1 LGRARIS
8 TVRIA
13 YVLSAALVVMA
24 HAATVP
30 PLRPAG
36 SIALPAVQGRIDHM
50 SCDPKGQRL
59 FVAAL
64 GNNTVEVIDLKSGKA
79 ANSIKGFHAPQG
91 IAYDGASNRLIVA
104 SRDDGTIKIL
114 DGTSF
119 DVITAI
125 TKFGDA
131 DNLRIDVGTKNI
143 LAGYADG
150 ALGFFKLD
158 GKQIA
163 EVKLEGHPESFQLE
177 KKGSR
182 VFVNVPTAKHIAVIN
197 RESKMLNRTWV
208 LPTDDAAN
216 YAMALDEADRRL
228 FVVVRK
234 PPRML
239 TFDTDSGVLMDQR
252 DTVGDVDDI
261 FYDGAHRRVY
271 ISGGDGRVDV
281 VRQTGPD
288 SYEPFVRIATAP
300 GARTSLLVP
309 ELNRY
314 FVAAPRRGN
323 TPAQILVYEVSAK

>member
-1 LGRARIS
+1 
-8 TVRIA
+8 
-13 YVLSAALVVMA
+13 MA

-30 PLRPAG
+30 PLRPVG
-36 SIALPAVQGRIDHM
+36 SILLPGVQGRIDHM
-50 SCDPKGQRL
+50 TCDPKGQRL

-79 ANSIKGFHAPQG
+79 ANSIKGFRAPQG

-119 DVITAI
+119 DVVAAI
-125 TKFGDA
+125 TKIGNA
-131 DNLRIDVGTKNI
+131 DNVRIDAAAKNI
-143 LAGYADG
+143 LAGYGDG
-150 ALGFFKLD
+150 TLGFFKLD

-182 VFVNVPTAKHIAVIN
+182 VFVNVPTSQHIAVID
-197 RESKMLNRTWV
+197 RGSKMSGRTWA
-208 LPTDDAAN
+208 LPTDDSAN

-239 TFDTDSGVLMDQR
+239 TLDTDSGLQMDQR

-261 FYDGAHRRVY
+261 FYDGAHKRIY
-271 ISGGDGRVDV
+271 ISGGDGQVDV

-288 SYEPFVRIATAP
+288 SYEPIVRIPTAP
-300 GARTSLLVP
+300 GARTSLFVP

-323 TPAQILVYEVSAK
+323 TPAQIFIFEVSAK